1 MKVKINWLQLG
12 AEIIRLILAAL
23 AGGALKTAVFA
34 ASLFEQLGYET
45 TPHSSEKR
53 VDIIQA
59 LKLCN
64 SETLIAFCQGMQK
77 GAPIDSNV
85 CPEPWDMP
93 GYDSQVI
100 MSAGAFTGGSSIEL
114 SSDAPLREP
123 FAVWMQGSLNFD
135 SGKVGIMLA
144 AQEIYKRGLLK

>member
-1 MKVKINWLQLG
+1 MGLFNAPHI
-12 AEIIRLILAAL
+12 
-23 AGGALKTAVFA
+23 GGEALKTAVFA
-34 ASLFEQLGYET
+34 ASLFEELGFEA
-45 TPHSSEKR
+45 TPKSNEAR

-64 SETLIAFCQGMQK
+64 SDTLVAFCQGMQK

-85 CPEPWDMP
+85 CPEPWNMP
-93 GYDSQVI
+93 GYDSKVI

-123 FAVWMQGSLNFD
+123 YAVWLQGSMNFD
-135 SGKVGIMLA
+135 SGKIGVMLA
-144 AQEIYKRGLLK
+144 AQEIYKRGLIK

>member
-1 MKVKINWLQLG
+1 MGLFNAPHIVG
-12 AEIIRLILAAL
+12 E
-23 AGGALKTAVFA
+23 ALKTAVFA

-53 VDIIQA
+53 VDISQA

-64 SETLIAFCQGMQK
+64 SETLVAFCQGMQK

-93 GYDSQVI
+93 GYDNQVI
-100 MSAGAFTGGSSIEL
+100 MSAGAFTGGSSI
-114 SSDAPLREP
+114 
-123 FAVWMQGSLNFD
+123 
-135 SGKVGIMLA
+135 
-144 AQEIYKRGLLK
+144 